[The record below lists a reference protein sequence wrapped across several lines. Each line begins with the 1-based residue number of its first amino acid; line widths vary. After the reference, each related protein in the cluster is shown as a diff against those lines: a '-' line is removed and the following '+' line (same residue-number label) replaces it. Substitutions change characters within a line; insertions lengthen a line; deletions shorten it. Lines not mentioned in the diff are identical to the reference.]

1 MSVAQQ
7 AAGPAARAPVAGRE
21 ETPFR
26 RNLAAYCESPIAIA
40 GLVVLLLLCLLALF
54 APWVAP
60 QDPYDLARLDLMD
73 SRQPPGAQS
82 MDGAIP
88 FLLGSDA
95 QGRDMLSA
103 IIYGLRISI
112 GVGVTSTLIALAI
125 GMSVGLLAGYAG
137 GRTEAI
143 IMRIADIQ
151 LSFPA
156 ILLALI
162 LLAFL
167 RPGLSN
173 IVIALVAVQWAYYA
187 RTTRGAALVERRK
200 EYIEAAR
207 GLGLS
212 HLRIIFRHLLPNCL
226 PPLIVVAA
234 LQVASAIALE
244 ATLSFLGLGVPVT
257 EPSLG
262 LLISNGFRYLLSGQY
277 WISFFP
283 GVALLITIVAI
294 NLVADRLRDVL
305 NPRLQTH

>member
-1 MSVAQQ
+1 
-7 AAGPAARAPVAGRE
+7 
-21 ETPFR
+21 
-26 RNLAAYCESPIAIA
+26 
-40 GLVVLLLLCLLALF
+40 
-54 APWVAP
+54 
-60 QDPYDLARLDLMD
+60 
-73 SRQPPGAQS
+73 
-82 MDGAIP
+82 
-88 FLLGSDA
+88 
-95 QGRDMLSA
+95 
-103 IIYGLRISI
+103 
-112 GVGVTSTLIALAI
+112 
-125 GMSVGLLAGYAG
+125 
-137 GRTEAI
+137 
-143 IMRIADIQ
+143 MRIADIQ

-167 RPGLSN
+167 RPGISN

-212 HLRIIFRHLLPNCL
+212 PLRIIFRHLLPNCL

-262 LLISNGFRYLLSGQY
+262 LLIANGFRFLLSGQY

-283 GVALLITIVAI
+283 GVALLITIVAV
-294 NLVADRLRDVL
+294 NLVADQLRDVL